1 MTIDIEVVHE
11 HALSERDLAMLRQ
24 LLDDCLPD
32 TFIGRT
38 YVKQLPHFRL
48 LARDGDRLIGQLG
61 LDFRV
66 IRVGPEI
73 LHILGI
79 IDLCVRTDMRHRG
92 HGTRLLDEAERTA
105 AGSRADFLVLMADR
119 YDIYLK
125 NGYSNIRPA
134 DTKWLGIEDRETVMI
149 IERDLGDC
157 FMAKP
162 IAGNPW
168 PNGQIDM
175 LGYLF

>member
-1 MTIDIEVVHE
+1 MTNDIEVVQE

-66 IRVGPEI
+66 IRVGPAI
-73 LHILGI
+73 LHIFGI
-79 IDLCVRTDMRHRG
+79 IDLCVRTDKCG
-92 HGTRLLDEAERTA
+92 SSPSLPNKLLPHE
-105 AGSRADFLVLMADR
+105 ADR
-119 YDIYLK
+119 LH
-125 NGYSNIRPA
+125 
-134 DTKWLGIEDRETVMI
+134 
-149 IERDLGDC
+149 
-157 FMAKP
+157 
-162 IAGNPW
+162 
-168 PNGQIDM
+168 
-175 LGYLF
+175 